1 MAEEQFVDVAVEKAI
16 VSREAILIPSSSPE
30 ATLQIQDVNH
40 DEPAGDIPPAGKAF
54 LPTSAALKQLCVEQL
69 YQQQQQAEDV

>member
-40 DEPAGDIPPAGKAF
+40 DEPAGDIPP
-54 LPTSAALKQLCVEQL
+54 E
-69 YQQQQQAEDV
+69 